1 LLVVDAQGNLCGL
14 ITIKDIEKNER
25 FPNAAKDDLGRLRC
39 GAAVGVGP
47 DRLERAQ
54 ALVDAGVDVVVIGTA
69 HRHAQGRPHP
79 LLPERPLIGGN
90 VATAEG
96 TEALIKAGAS
106 AVKVGVGPGS
116 ICTTR
121 VVTGVGVPQ
130 LTAVLDA
137 ARTAARFDVPVI
149 SDGGVKFSGDAVKA
163 LAGGAHAVMIGSLF
177 AG

>member
-1 LLVVDAQGNLCGL
+1 EQGDLRGLL
-14 ITIKDIEKNER
+14 TIKDIEKNER
-25 FPNAAKDDLGRLRC
+25 YPNAAKDSLGRLRC

-54 ALVDAGVDVVVIGTA
+54 ALVDAGVDVIVVVTA
-69 HRHAQGRPHP
+69 HGHSQAVLDTVTELRRTFPD
-79 LLPERPLIGGN
+79 LPIVGGN

-130 LTAVLDA
+130 LTAVMDA
-137 ARTAARFDVPVI
+137 
-149 SDGGVKFSGDAVKA
+149 
-163 LAGGAHAVMIGSLF
+163 
-177 AG
+177 